1 MPHPASRIE
10 HANITVSNAA
20 RSAALLGHIFEWSIR
35 WEGPAMTG
43 GYTIHL
49 GSNDSYVA
57 LYQRSDHSIDIDYL
71 WEKGLPLNHIGVVV
85 DDLDDVE
92 QRVVAAG
99 LLPFS
104 HGDYAPGKRFYFLD
118 PDGIEFEV
126 ISYA

>member
-1 MPHPASRIE
+1 MPQSASRVE

-20 RSAALLGHIFEWSIR
+20 RSAAVLGQIFQWSIR
-35 WEGPAMTG
+35 WEGPAMLG

-49 GSNDSYVA
+49 GSNDSYIA
-57 LYQRSDHSIDIDYL
+57 LYQRRDHWVDIDYL
-71 WEKGLPLNHIGVVV
+71 WEKGLPLNHTGVVV
-85 DDLDDVE
+85 DDITDVE
-92 QRVVAAG
+92 SRVVAAG
-99 LLPFS
+99 LLPFN

>member
-1 MPHPASRIE
+1 MPLSASRVE

-20 RSAALLGHIFEWSIR
+20 RSAAVLGQIFQWSIR
-35 WEGPAMTG
+35 WEGPAMLG

-49 GSNDSYVA
+49 GSNDSYIA
-57 LYQRSDHSIDIDYL
+57 LYQRRDHSVDIDYL

-85 DDLDDVE
+85 DDITDVE
-92 QRVVAAG
+92 NRVMAAG
-99 LLPFS
+99 LQPFN